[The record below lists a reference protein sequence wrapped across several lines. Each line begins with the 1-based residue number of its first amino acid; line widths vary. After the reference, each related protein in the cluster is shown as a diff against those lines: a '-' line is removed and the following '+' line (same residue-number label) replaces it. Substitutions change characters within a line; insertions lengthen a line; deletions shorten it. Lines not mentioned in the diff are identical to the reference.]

1 MAQVDVAGLPP
12 TQEDLELQE
21 VVSEA
26 VANDEV
32 VRTADV
38 PIIVSVANRV
48 VTLSGIVLSR
58 MMRERVLYLA
68 ASTPGVEKV
77 VDDLV
82 TDPEIEMTIAQLIA
96 NDPALKHR
104 KIEVTSYMGQVTLYA
119 PSVTAEERERA
130 LALAATARG
139 VQAVLDHLTVGV
151 PD

>member
-68 ASTPGVEKV
+68 AATPGVEKV
-77 VDDLV
+77 VDNLT
-82 TDPEIEMTIAQLIA
+82 TDPEIEMAVAQLIA

-119 PSVTAEERERA
+119 QSVTAEERERA

-139 VQAVLDHLTVGV
+139 VQAVLDHLTVSV